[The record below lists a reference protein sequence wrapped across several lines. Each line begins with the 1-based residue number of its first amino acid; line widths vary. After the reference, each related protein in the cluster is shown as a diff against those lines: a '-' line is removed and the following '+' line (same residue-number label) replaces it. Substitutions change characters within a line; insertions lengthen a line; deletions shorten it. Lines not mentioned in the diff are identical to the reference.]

1 METLKINFWKITGI
15 VLFCSLFATI
25 IHALG
30 PPLYDYNAPKSFI
43 IENGLFPPAVIILFF
58 ITFWA
63 LALVFIFIQD
73 KLPGKGLLKGL
84 RYGISFGVLWLI
96 GMLEMSIAFGS
107 PLKYEFL
114 SGLCDCLSLI
124 LLGLLLGR
132 FIATDSN
139 RDVNEKSKIGLIPI
153 FIIASLFIVERYFRY
168 FTLTYYNPGYFENP
182 LITFT
187 FTLSLGLW
195 IGAMYWLLR
204 QELAKYSPAK
214 RALWFGGIVFGINW
228 LFYSLFLLLFL
239 KLPLIE
245 ILLVPAFDILSVIIG
260 IFIFEK
266 VHEALRPKVRPSR
279 FYQRQFPLPILYTGA
294 KPWIGERE
302 L

>member
-15 VLFCSLFATI
+15 VLFCSLFATT

-30 PPLYDYNAPKSFI
+30 PPLYDYNAPKSYI
-43 IENGLFPPAVIILFF
+43 IENGLFKPAVIGLFF

-63 LALVFIFIQD
+63 LAFVFVFIQD

-96 GMLEMSIAFGS
+96 GMFEMSIAFGS
-107 PLKYEFL
+107 PLKYEFF
-114 SGLCDCLSLI
+114 SGLCDCSSLI
-124 LLGLLLGR
+124 LFGLLLGR

-139 RDVNEKSKIGLIPI
+139 RVINKKSKSGLIPV
-153 FIIASLFIVERYFRY
+153 FIIAGLFIVERYFRY
-168 FTLTYYNPGYFENP
+168 FTLTQYNPGYFENS

-195 IGAMYWLLR
+195 VGIMYRLLR
-204 QELAKYSPAK
+204 QELSESSPVK
-214 RALWFGGIVFGINW
+214 QALWFGGIVFGIDW
-228 LFYSLFLLLFL
+228 LFYNLFLLLFFQW
-239 KLPLIE
+239 PLIE
-245 ILLVPAFDILSVIIG
+245 ILLVTAFDIISVIIG
-260 IFIFEK
+260 VFFVEK
-266 VHEALRPKVRPSR
+266 ANKALRSKARHYR
-279 FYQRQFPLPILYTGA
+279 FYQRQSHLSIFYADARLPI
-294 KPWIGERE
+294 WERE